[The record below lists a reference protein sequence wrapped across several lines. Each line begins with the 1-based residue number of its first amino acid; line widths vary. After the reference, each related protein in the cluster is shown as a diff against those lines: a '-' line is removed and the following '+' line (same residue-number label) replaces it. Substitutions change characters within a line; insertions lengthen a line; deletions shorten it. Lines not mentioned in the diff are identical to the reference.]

1 MIGKTGPERRGRKD
15 GVRKDGPFAERKRT
29 LASSSRISS
38 ASLRYDE
45 RRTLK
50 HVNRLAAEGEQ
61 HAVPNA
67 PLAMKQLPDPLAVDL
82 GSVRCRLPEIYPIA
96 GLRVS
101 PHHASNVV
109 GVVDSGV
116 LGSAA

>member
-1 MIGKTGPERRGRKD
+1 
-15 GVRKDGPFAERKRT
+15 VRSAKGGPFAERTGT
-29 LASSSRISS
+29 LDPSSRISS
-38 ASLRYDE
+38 AILRYDE
-45 RRTLK
+45 RRTLSM
-50 HVNRLAAEGEQ
+50 NRLAADGEQ

-67 PLAMKQLPDPLAVDL
+67 PLAMKQHPHLLAVDL